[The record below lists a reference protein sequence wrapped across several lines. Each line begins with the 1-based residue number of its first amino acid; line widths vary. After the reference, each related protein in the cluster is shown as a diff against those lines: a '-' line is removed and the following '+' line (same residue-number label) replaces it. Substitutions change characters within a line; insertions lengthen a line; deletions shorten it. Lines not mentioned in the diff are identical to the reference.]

1 MMGLFLEETEV
12 GRCFELGAHHFTE
25 DSMRAFSGRF
35 VPVGFHVDEAE
46 ARSGMFGGRVAAGWH
61 VCCGW
66 MACFVET
73 NLRERAKRA
82 AEGRPLPEIGPS
94 PGLTNLRWPEPVRAG
109 DDICYSIEFTGK
121 RALNTRPAWGMV
133 TIAARGAKA
142 DGTLV
147 MAFSGNVMV
156 ARRSVDMRCP

>member
-35 VPVGFHVDEAE
+35 VPVGFHVDDAE

-109 DDICYSIEFTGK
+109 EHIHYAVTISGK
-121 RALNTRPAWGMV
+121 RPLSSRPLWGMV
-133 TIAARGAKA
+133 EFRAEGLKA
-142 DGTLV
+142 DGA
-147 MAFSGNVMV
+147 MAMSFSGNVMV
-156 ARRSVDMRCP
+156 ARMG

>member
-35 VPVGFHVDEAE
+35 VPVGFHVDDAE

-94 PGLTNLRWPEPVRAG
+94 PGLTNLRWPEPVRVGEHIHYAVT
-109 DDICYSIEFTGK
+109 ISGK
-121 RALNTRPAWGMV
+121 RPLSSRPLWGLVEFRAEGFM
-133 TIAARGAKA
+133 A
-142 DGTLV
+142 DGAMV
-147 MAFSGNVMV
+147 MSFSGNVMV
-156 ARRSVDMRCP
+156 ARMG